1 MAEYKALV
9 NGLHIAVE
17 LEVQWLYIHGDYE
30 LIVNKVM
37 GQSNYHDSH
46 MATYR

>member
-17 LEVQWLYIHGDYE
+17 LKVQWLYIHGDYE
-30 LIVNKVM
+30 LIINKVM

-46 MATYR
+46 MATYH